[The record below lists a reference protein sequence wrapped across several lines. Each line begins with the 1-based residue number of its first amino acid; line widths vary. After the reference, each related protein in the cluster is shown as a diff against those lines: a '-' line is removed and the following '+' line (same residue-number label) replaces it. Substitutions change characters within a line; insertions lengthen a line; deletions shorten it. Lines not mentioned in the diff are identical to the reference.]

1 MLTTALFAFLLQASA
16 PAPAD
21 PPPATERLR
30 AAAPLAAAFPN
41 TTLLGYEV
49 TGRSPRSV
57 RESINESKPA
67 DPQGQRHDAVT
78 RWRYQPRWMGRN
90 GQCLPESATV
100 ELQITIILPDLATRS
115 ALPGR
120 EGEAWDRYFDAL
132 VAHEVNHARV
142 AQAGAEQMQVAMRA
156 ATDCAGMQAAV
167 QGVNSAVQAANDQYD
182 QQTGH
187 GRTEGAV
194 YPRSR

>member
-1 MLTTALFAFLLQASA
+1 MLTTALFALVLQAAASTSV
-16 PAPAD
+16 D
-21 PPPATERLR
+21 PQPATERLR
-30 AAAPLAAAFPN
+30 AAAPAAAAFPD

-49 TGRSPRSV
+49 TGRSPRTV

-78 RWRYQPRWMGRN
+78 RWRYQPRWMRRD
-90 GQCLPESATV
+90 GQCVPETATV
-100 ELQITIILPDLATRS
+100 ELQITIILPDLATRG
-115 ALPGR
+115 ALAGR

-132 VAHEVNHARV
+132 VGHEVNHARV
-142 AQAGAEQMQVAMRA
+142 ARTGAEQMQQAMRA

-167 QGVNSAVQAANDQYD
+167 EGINNAVQAANDQYD

-194 YPRSR
+194 YPRR